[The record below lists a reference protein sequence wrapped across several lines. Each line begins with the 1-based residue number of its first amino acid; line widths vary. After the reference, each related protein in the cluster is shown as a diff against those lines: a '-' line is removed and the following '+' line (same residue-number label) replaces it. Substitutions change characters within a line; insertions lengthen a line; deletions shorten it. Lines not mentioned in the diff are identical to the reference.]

1 MSQENVELAREL
13 IDAWNGRDIDALL
26 AASAP
31 DVEWTPAGP
40 AAVESSVY
48 RGREEIARGFE
59 STWHGWEEFHLTES
73 EIRDLGQSVLWL
85 GRATLRG
92 AASHVRLDQEWAV
105 LMAFTDRT
113 VTSLR
118 AFPEWRGALAAVGRE
133 E

>member
-1 MSQENVELAREL
+1 MSQESVQMAREL
-13 IDAWNGRDIDALL
+13 IEAWNRRDIDALL

-48 RGREEIARGFE
+48 RGREEIAHGFE
-59 STWHGWEEFHLTES
+59 STWQGWEEFRLDES
-73 EIRDLGQSVLWL
+73 EIRDLGQSALWL
-85 GRATLRG
+85 GRATVRC
-92 AASHVRLDQEWAV
+92 AASHVRLDQQWAV
-105 LMAFTDRT
+105 LIAFTDRA

-118 AFPEWRGALAAVGRE
+118 AFPAWREALKAAGLE